1 MNCSN
6 LNASHND
13 QIHLQACLARY
24 QRCKQKLDFCNRALV
39 RQWLDALP
47 DGEREQCRTV
57 LNNLV
62 AVRRN
67 KRGQHEK
74 SI

>member
-6 LNASHND
+6 PSASNND

-24 QRCKQKLDFCNRALV
+24 QRCKKKLDVCNRALV

-62 AVRRN
+62 NSRKLKAKGASHV
-67 KRGQHEK
+67 
-74 SI
+74 